1 MQESRMNNI
10 INRAIIPVINDK
22 GISSLRMTHL
32 IYLKEFIERISIKPY
47 MAVDEISRLEAQY
60 GVQPDIISWGDYF
73 QAEMATTM
81 QTKSDDEFIKAFETI
96 KFDMISSYLIFK
108 DKGSEFFEWIDK
120 SFSNVTVDDVDN
132 LSDEDKEIV
141 HLKILMD
148 YYLELGISD
157 RFSES
162 EFKWHSSFSEALA
175 I

>member
-1 MQESRMNNI
+1 MNNV

-22 GISSLRMTHL
+22 GISALRMTHL
-32 IYLKEFIERISIKPY
+32 IYLKEFIERIAAKPY
-47 MAVDEISRLEAQY
+47 MKQDELNRLEAQY
-60 GVQPDIISWGDYF
+60 GVHPDIVTWGDYF
-73 QAEMATTM
+73 QAEMATTL
-81 QTKSDDEFIKAFETI
+81 QNKSDDEFIRAFETV

-108 DKGSEFFEWIDK
+108 DKGSEFFEWVEN
-120 SFSNVTVDDVDN
+120 SFSSIAIDDVES

-148 YYLELGISD
+148 YYQEIGITD

-162 EFKWHSSFSEALA
+162 ELKWHSSFREALA